1 MPHYIAFLRG
11 INVGGARV
19 LKMESLRRAF
29 EPLGFSRI
37 ETFIASG
44 NVAFDSPIRSAAS
57 LEAMIGKRL
66 QAALG
71 YQVDTFV
78 RTHAELQAI
87 AAYKAFPASKMK
99 TAELYVIFLG
109 VPPNAGAKQKLKSF
123 QTGTDEFRARGREV
137 YWLRSKKPGAVP
149 YSTIQ
154 LEKALAP
161 PFTIRS
167 MKTIK
172 KAAENIS
179 GC

>member
-29 EPLGFSRI
+29 EPLGFSGI

-44 NVAFDSPIRSAAS
+44 NVAFDSPIRSAAR

-71 YQVDTFV
+71 YRVDSFV

-87 AAYKAFPASKMK
+87 AAYKAFPASKLK
-99 TAELYVIFLG
+99 AAELYIIFLG
-109 VPPNAGAKQKLKSF
+109 VSPNAGAKQKLKSL
-123 QTGTDEFRARGREV
+123 QTGIDEFRAHGREV
-137 YWLRSKKPGAVP
+137 YWLRSRKPGAVP
-149 YSTIQ
+149 YSTIS
-154 LEKALAP
+154 LEKALPP

-167 MKTIK
+167 AKTIK
-172 KAAENIS
+172 KIAEKY
-179 GC
+179 